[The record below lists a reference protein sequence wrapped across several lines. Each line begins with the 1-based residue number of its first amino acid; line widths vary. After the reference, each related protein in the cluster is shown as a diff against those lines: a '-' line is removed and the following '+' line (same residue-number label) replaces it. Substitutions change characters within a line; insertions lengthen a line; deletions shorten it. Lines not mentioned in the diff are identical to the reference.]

1 MSTVVTSE
9 ATYED
14 ILYEE
19 RDRVATIT
27 FNRPHRMNAFRAQ
40 TYAECV
46 DAIHRAGWNR
56 EIGAIV
62 LTGTGDRAFSVGGD
76 AKEEKKADRVGRGPG
91 TTGCSVEFLWTVM
104 RDVPKPVIAKVRGYA
119 IGAGN
124 IVVTMCDLA
133 IASETAVFGQ
143 VGPRVGSVDPFGT
156 AMLSRVV
163 GEKRAREIW
172 YLCHRYPAAEAVT
185 MGLVNR
191 VVPDD
196 QLDAAVDEWCA
207 ELLLKS
213 PTALGIAKRSFNA
226 TDEGLRG
233 AGMLG
238 LSALGLYFQ
247 TDEAREG
254 GDAFR
259 EKRDPDFF
267 TKFPT

>member
-1 MSTVVTSE
+1 MSTAAVS
-9 ATYED
+9 APSYED

-27 FNRPHRMNAFRAQ
+27 FNRPHRMNAFRAR
-40 TYAECV
+40 TYAEVV

-56 EIGAIV
+56 DIGVIV
-62 LTGTGDRAFSVGGD
+62 LTGTGDRAFGVGGD
-76 AKEEKKADRVGRGPG
+76 AKEESKAERVGRGPG
-91 TTGCSVEFLWTVM
+91 TTGCSVEFLWSVI

-119 IGAGN
+119 IGSAN
-124 IVVTMCDLA
+124 IIVTMCDLA
-133 IASETAVFGQ
+133 IASENAVFGQ

-156 AMLSRVV
+156 AMLARVI
-163 GEKRAREIW
+163 GEKRAREMW
-172 YLCHRYPAAEAVT
+172 YLCHRYPAAEALA

-196 QLDAAVDEWCA
+196 QLDAAVDEWCE

-238 LSALGLYFQ
+238 LSAVALYFQ
-247 TDEAREG
+247 TDEAKEG
-254 GDAFR
+254 GTAFR
-259 EKRDPDFF
+259 EKRDPEFYAALGA
-267 TKFPT
+267 